1 MLEIIAAA
9 NSAYAIIRTAIANGK
24 ELSSCGKAIAQFT
37 HAQDDLRNKAH
48 KDKNSFW
55 AKVAGK
61 EDSDLESFMALE
73 KIKQQEQQLKEAMI
87 YYGRPG
93 LHSDYVRFCVEAR
106 KSREHAKKEKE
117 QAWEKLQEN
126 ILLGILWLL
135 GIGVITAIV
144 VGIVW
149 GLRNKGMI

>member
-1 MLEIIAAA
+1 MLELIAAA

-37 HAQDDLRNKAH
+37 NAQDELRNKAH
-48 KDKNSFW
+48 KEKNSFW

-73 KIKQQEQQLKEAMI
+73 KIKEQEQQLKEAMI

-93 LHSDYVRFCVEAR
+93 LHGDYVRFCVEAR
-106 KSREHAKKEKE
+106 KSREKAKKEQE

-126 ILLGILWLL
+126 ILLGVLWFL
-135 GIGVITAIV
+135 GVAIV
-144 VGIVW
+144 SGLIFALVW
-149 GLRNKGMI
+149 GLRNKGVI

>member
-1 MLEIIAAA
+1 
-9 NSAYAIIRTAIANGK
+9 
-24 ELSSCGKAIAQFT
+24 
-37 HAQDDLRNKAH
+37 
-48 KDKNSFW
+48 
-55 AKVAGK
+55 
-61 EDSDLESFMALE
+61 
-73 KIKQQEQQLKEAMI
+73 MI